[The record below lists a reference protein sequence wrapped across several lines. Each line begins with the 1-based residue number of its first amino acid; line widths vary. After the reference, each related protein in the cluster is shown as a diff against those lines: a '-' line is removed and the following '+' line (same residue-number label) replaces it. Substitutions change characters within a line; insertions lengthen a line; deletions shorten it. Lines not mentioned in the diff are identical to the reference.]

1 MCMLR
6 GGVHEGHAL
15 GEMADQMSGREG
27 MCGRAPHGMSTKY
40 RWSVPPSLIAQYG
53 APPTVDF
60 KATCKLHDDR
70 AADVMRRVWA
80 YDPESRPQARDLA
93 DASESMFK
101 KSQ

>member
-1 MCMLR
+1 
-6 GGVHEGHAL
+6 
-15 GEMADQMSGREG
+15 MSI
-27 MCGRAPHGMSTKY
+27 KY

-93 DASESMFK
+93 DALESMFK
-101 KSQ
+101 QKPVSQVFASLCSSLRQTSALSQIFGGSLPRC